1 MGRPDLVVGRR
12 QAAGLDPAVGKR
24 LAAGLDPS
32 AGRRQ
37 AEVLRVVRTVVL
49 VLP

>member
-12 QAAGLDPAVGKR
+12 QAAGLDPVAGRR
-24 LAAGLDPS
+24 LVVGLDPA
-32 AGRRQ
+32 AGRRLV
-37 AEVLRVVRTVVL
+37 EVLRVVRTVVL